1 MSTSTSHYNLT
12 KPANGENYSLD
23 VWNGNMDKIDAGIWA
38 GLRYRGTLSS
48 SNDLNNITTDGL
60 YYIQSTAPSNS
71 PSGQTVIWSIFL
83 QFSPSSTMVHQ
94 FIFRPAGGKF
104 FMRERSGPQSAWL
117 DWMMFTGTTV

>member
-23 VWNGNMDKIDAGIWA
+23 IWNSNMDKIDAGIWA

-60 YYIQSTAPSNS
+60 YYIQSTAPANS
-71 PSGQTVIWSIFL
+71 PSGQTVIWSIFV
-83 QFSPSSTMVHQ
+83 QFSPSSSMVHQ
-94 FIFRPAGGKF
+94 FIIRPASGKI
-104 FMRERSGPQSAWL
+104 FMRERSGVGAVWL
-117 DWMMFTGTTV
+117 EWMVISGVSV